1 MSDVVPAPPKVTL
14 PVNGQD
20 GRFPVRRII
29 CAGANYAAHLRE
41 MGGEP
46 GKDLPF
52 FFFKPTDAIVPSG
65 STIPY
70 PSQTENFQ
78 YEVELVVAIGKRGF
92 NVPAEAAAD
101 LIYGYA
107 VGIDMTRRDL
117 QRKLA
122 GAHFPWEFGK
132 SFDHSA
138 PCSTVHPVSETGIL
152 TDARIW
158 LAVNGETKQDSN
170 LNDLIWS
177 VPQLL
182 AHVSE
187 MFVLEPGD
195 LLYTGTPAGVG
206 PVVAG
211 DIMTA
216 GIAGLTD
223 IEITVGPPLAPD
235 TP

>member
-1 MSDVVPAPPKVTL
+1 MNYVIPTGPKVAV
-14 PVNGQD
+14 PVNGLADQ
-20 GRFPVRRII
+20 FPVRRII

-78 YEVELVVAIGKRGF
+78 YEIELVVAIGKRGF
-92 NVPAEAAAD
+92 KVSAEAASD
-101 LIYGYA
+101 LVYGYA

-132 SFDHSA
+132 AFDHSA
-138 PCSTVHPVSETGIL
+138 PCSTIHPVSETGIL

-182 AHVSE
+182 SHLSE

-195 LLYTGTPAGVG
+195 LVYTGTPAGVG
-206 PVVAG
+206 PVLPG
-211 DIMTA
+211 NIMTG
-216 GIAGLTD
+216 GIDGLTD
-223 IEITVGPPLAPD
+223 IEITIGQPL
-235 TP
+235 

>member
-1 MSDVVPAPPKVTL
+1 MTDVVAAPPRVTL
-14 PVNGQD
+14 PVHGTH

-78 YEVELVVAIGKRGF
+78 YEVELVVAVGKRGF
-92 NVPAEAAAD
+92 KVSAEAATG

-107 VGIDMTRRDL
+107 VGIDLTRRDL

-138 PCSTVHPVSETGIL
+138 PCSTIHPIGATGL
-152 TDARIW
+152 MTDARIW

-170 LNDLIWS
+170 LDDLIWS
-177 VPQLL
+177 VPILL
-182 AHVSE
+182 SHLSE

-195 LLYTGTPAGVG
+195 LIYTGTPAGVG
-206 PVVAG
+206 PVLPG
-211 DIMTA
+211 DVMTG
-216 GIAGLTD
+216 GIDGLTD
-223 IEITVGPPLAPD
+223 IAITVGQPLKPE
-235 TP
+235 

>member
-1 MSDVVPAPPKVTL
+1 MTYVIQPEPPVAL
-14 PVNGQD
+14 PVHGQE

-52 FFFKPTDAIVPSG
+52 FFFKPTDAIVLDG
-65 STIPY
+65 GEIAY
-70 PSQTENFQ
+70 PPQTENYQ

-92 NVPAEAAAD
+92 KVSPEAASE
-101 LIYGYA
+101 LVYGYA

-122 GAHFPWEFGK
+122 KTGFPWEFGK
-132 SFDHSA
+132 SFDQSA
-138 PCSTVHPVSETGIL
+138 PCGTIHPVSETGTL
-152 TDARIW
+152 TDGRIW
-158 LAVNGETKQDSN
+158 LSVNGEARQDSN

-182 AHVSE
+182 SHLSE
-187 MFVLEPGD
+187 MFALEPGD

-206 PVVAG
+206 PVQPG
-211 DIMTA
+211 DVMTA
-216 GIAGLTD
+216 GIDGLTP
-223 IEITVGPPLAPD
+223 IKIGIGQPL
-235 TP
+235 